1 MKYVRSS
8 LEEAIFRKVPE
19 YYDGMYYDGF
29 TTAEIMYAQ
38 KLKMYRQLE
47 EREEAKRQAQHDAKL
62 RAQVEK
68 EMQKQFDKEVD
79 IQVKKALEKAMKDL
93 FK

>member
-47 EREEAKRQAQHDAKL
+47 EREEAKR
-62 RAQVEK
+62 
-68 EMQKQFDKEVD
+68 
-79 IQVKKALEKAMKDL
+79 
-93 FK
+93 